1 MINRVILGVFGLG
14 SAELIILLII
24 IPLALIP
31 FVFYL
36 ITLQNILKKVSP
48 ENQKMPPANVWLLF
62 IPLFNIGWHFV
73 VVSRVSDSLKA
84 EFTKRGITFEAER
97 PAYGVGL
104 AYCILNCCTIIPV
117 LGIVASIGWLICWI
131 IFWVKVSSYGTKLN

>member
-1 MINRVILGVFGLG
+1 MFLAPILL
-14 SAELIILLII
+14 LILIPIIIL
-24 IPLALIP
+24 P

-36 ITLQNILKKVSP
+36 ITLQNVLKKVSP

-73 VVSRVSDSLKA
+73 VVAKVSDSLKA
-84 EFTKRGITFEAER
+84 EFAKRGISVGVDR

-104 AYCILNCCTIIPV
+104 AYCILNCCSIIPV
-117 LGIVASIGWLICWI
+117 LGALAE
-131 IFWVKVSSYGTKLN
+131 KVFVFELLVFKPCRRTVWRT

>member
-1 MINRVILGVFGLG
+1 MIGPEIFIFLLLP
-14 SAELIILLII
+14 LII
-24 IPLALIP
+24 IP

-36 ITLQNILKKVSP
+36 ITLQNVLKKVSP

-73 VVSRVSDSLKA
+73 VVARVSDSLKA
-84 EFTKRGITFEAER
+84 EFAKRGVSVGVDR

-104 AYCILNCCTIIPV
+104 AYCILNCCSIIPFLGV
-117 LGIVASIGWLICWI
+117 LAALGWLVCWI
-131 IFWVKVSSYGTKLN
+131 IFWVKVHGYGTQLN

>member
-1 MINRVILGVFGLG
+1 MLGGSEFLILLLIP
-14 SAELIILLII
+14 LII
-24 IPLALIP
+24 IP

-36 ITLQNILKKVSP
+36 ITLQNVLKKVSQ

-84 EFTKRGITFEAER
+84 EFATRGIDVGVDR

-104 AYCILNCCTIIPV
+104 AYCILNCCSIIPF
-117 LGIVASIGWLICWI
+117 LGILAGLGWLVCWI
-131 IFWVKVSSYGTKLN
+131 VFWVKIGGYGAKLN